1 LLINY
6 ILVDFENVQPENIGL
21 IASGNYKL
29 IVFVGASQSKV
40 SFEIAETIQRLGA
53 KAEYVKISGNG
64 SNALDF
70 HIAFYVGHLSA
81 NEVGAKFYV
90 VSKDT
95 GFDPLIAHLKLRKVA
110 VTRVKSISDLPEF
123 QSKKGELSKIEQVL
137 ARLVQMKASK
147 PRTLKTLTTTISALF
162 NKQVSDQE
170 LSAIIREL
178 SEKGALQIEG
188 AKIAYSLQSET

>member
-1 LLINY
+1 LPINY
-6 ILVDFENVQPENIGL
+6 VLVDFENVQPENIGL

-29 IVFVGASQSKV
+29 VVFVGASQTKV
-40 SFEIAETIQRLGA
+40 SFDIAETIQRLGA

-70 HIAFYVGHLSA
+70 HIAFYIGHISA
-81 NEVGAKFYV
+81 TEVGAKFCI
-90 VSKDT
+90 VSKDA

-110 VTRVKSISDLPEF
+110 VSRVKSILELPEF
-123 QSKKGELSKIEQVL
+123 RSKKQELSKIEQVL
-137 ARLVQMKASK
+137 ARLIQMKASK

-162 NKQVSDQE
+162 GKQLTDQE
-170 LSAIIREL
+170 LSALIQEL
-178 SEKGALQIEG
+178 SEKGNLQIDG